1 MTAPPSAG
9 PSPEGEE
16 GRFVSRGRDFHSKG
30 SFITQPPIASDT
42 SMYKVRT
49 YNKIALSGLDRF
61 PRQAY
66 EVGSDI
72 AHPDAFLLRSQKL
85 QGIEVPQSLLAV
97 ARAGAGVNNVPVAE
111 YGKLGIVVFNTPGAN
126 ANAVKELVMAGMLLS
141 SRAIVDSMNFVQS
154 LADLKDPA
162 EMSPRV
168 EKEKSR
174 FAGNELKGKTLGIVG
189 LGAIGSMVAEMALAM
204 GMKVVGFDP
213 VLSIDA
219 AWRLS
224 NEVSRM
230 ENLQSLLARSD
241 YVSMH
246 VPAVDGTRHMI
257 NNDTLAA
264 IKPGAV
270 LLNFARD
277 TIVDAAAVL
286 ESLAAGKL
294 GKYVCDFPE
303 PSLLG
308 NPQIIALPH
317 IGASTEESEE
327 NCAVMAANQLVDY
340 LENGNIENSVNFP
353 KISMERSPG
362 TARIIFSNDN
372 VPGVLGQVLS
382 VLAENKVNVVDMV
395 NKSRAELAFNIVD
408 VETLPGDDVLRA
420 IAKVEHVIRIRVI

>member
-1 MTAPPSAG
+1 
-9 PSPEGEE
+9 
-16 GRFVSRGRDFHSKG
+16 
-30 SFITQPPIASDT
+30 
-42 SMYKVRT
+42 MYKVRT
-49 YNKIALSGLDRF
+49 YNKISVKGLDRF

-85 QGIEVPQSLLAV
+85 QGIDVPASLLAV

-111 YGKLGIVVFNTPGAN
+111 YGKQGIVVFNTPGAN

-141 SRAIVDSMNFVQS
+141 ARGIVDGMNFVQS
-154 LADLKDPA
+154 LGDLKDAA
-162 EMSPRV
+162 EMSARL

-174 FAGNELKGKTLGIVG
+174 FAGHEISGKTLGIVG
-189 LGAIGSMVAEMALAM
+189 LGAIGSMVADMALAM
-204 GMKVVGFDP
+204 GMQVVGFDP

-241 YVSMH
+241 YVSLH
-246 VPAVDGTRHMI
+246 VPAVDATRHML
-257 NNDTLAA
+257 NSDTLAV
-264 IKPGAV
+264 IKEGAV

-277 TIVDAAAVL
+277 AIVDSAAIL
-286 ESLAAGKL
+286 RSLDSGRL

-303 PSLLG
+303 PALLG
-308 NPQIIALPH
+308 HPKIIAMPH

-340 LENGNIENSVNFP
+340 LENGNIVNSVNFP

-362 TARIIFSNDN
+362 TSRITFANEN
-372 VPGVLGQVLS
+372 VSGVLGHVLS
-382 VLAENKVNVVDMV
+382 VLADNKVNVVDMM
-395 NKSRAELAFNIVD
+395 NKSRGELAFNIVD
-408 VETLPGDDVLRA
+408 VEREPGDAVIDA
-420 IAKVEHVIRIRVI
+420 IKTAAHVIRVRVI

>member
-1 MTAPPSAG
+1 
-9 PSPEGEE
+9 
-16 GRFVSRGRDFHSKG
+16 
-30 SFITQPPIASDT
+30 
-42 SMYKVRT
+42 MYKVRT
-49 YNKIALSGLDRF
+49 YNQISIKGLDRF
-61 PRQAY
+61 PRQSY

-85 QGIEVPQSLLAV
+85 QGIEVPVSLLAV

-111 YGKLGIVVFNTPGAN
+111 YGKQGIVVFNTPGAN

-141 SRAIVDSMNFVQS
+141 ARGIIDGMNYVQS
-154 LADLKDPA
+154 LASLQDPA
-162 EMSPRV
+162 EMSPLV
-168 EKEKSR
+168 EKAKSR
-174 FAGNELKGKTLGIVG
+174 FAGTELRGKTLGIVG
-189 LGAIGSMVAEMALAM
+189 LGAIGSMVADMALAM
-204 GMKVVGFDP
+204 GMTVVGFDP

-241 YVSMH
+241 YVSLH

-257 NNDTLAA
+257 NDDTLAV
-264 IKPGAV
+264 IKQGAV

-277 TIVDAAAVL
+277 AIVDSAAVL
-286 ESLAAGKL
+286 RSLDTGRL

-303 PSLLG
+303 PVLLG
-308 NPQIIALPH
+308 HPKIIAMPH

-340 LENGNIENSVNFP
+340 LENGNIVNSVNFP

-362 TARIIFSNDN
+362 TSRITFSNDN
-372 VPGVLGQVLS
+372 VSGVLGRVLS
-382 VLAENKVNVVDMV
+382 VLADNKVNVVDMM
-395 NKSRAELAFNIVD
+395 NKSRGELAFNIVD
-408 VETLPGDDVLRA
+408 VERAPGEEVINA
-420 IAKVEHVIRIRVI
+420 IAAVEHVIRVRVL

>member
-1 MTAPPSAG
+1 
-9 PSPEGEE
+9 
-16 GRFVSRGRDFHSKG
+16 
-30 SFITQPPIASDT
+30 
-42 SMYKVRT
+42 MYKVRT
-49 YNKIALSGLDRF
+49 YNKISVKGLDRF
-61 PRQAY
+61 PRQKY
-66 EVGSDI
+66 EVGGDI

-85 QGIEVPQSLLAV
+85 QGVDVPASLLAV

-111 YGKLGIVVFNTPGAN
+111 YGKQGIVVFNTPGAN

-141 SRAIVDSMNFVQS
+141 ARGIVDGMNFVQS
-154 LADLKDPA
+154 LGDITDPA
-162 EMSPRV
+162 EMSPRL

-174 FAGNELKGKTLGIVG
+174 FAGNEISGKTLGIVG
-189 LGAIGSMVAEMALAM
+189 LGAIGSMVADMALAM

-241 YVSMH
+241 YVSLH
-246 VPAVDGTRHMI
+246 VPAVDATRHMI
-257 NNDTLAA
+257 NDDTLAA
-264 IKPGAV
+264 IKEGAV

-277 TIVDAAAVL
+277 AIVDSAAVQR
-286 ESLAAGKL
+286 SLNTGRL

-303 PSLLG
+303 PALLG
-308 NPQIIALPH
+308 HPKIIAMPH

-340 LENGNIENSVNFP
+340 LENGHIVNSVNFP

-362 TARIIFSNDN
+362 TSRITFSNQN
-372 VPGVLGQVLS
+372 VSGVLGHVLS
-382 VLAENKVNVVDMV
+382 VLANNQVNVVDMM
-395 NKSRAELAFNIVD
+395 NKSRGELAFNIVD
-408 VETLPGDDVLRA
+408 VESAPSDAVIDA
-420 IAKVEHVIRIRVI
+420 IKAVADVIRVRVI

>member
-1 MTAPPSAG
+1 MAGLGLSAG
-9 PSPEGEE
+9 RRLIPVISP
-16 GRFVSRGRDFHSKG
+16 
-30 SFITQPPIASDT
+30 ITYPGHIA
-42 SMYKVRT
+42 MYKVRT
-49 YNKIALSGLDRF
+49 YNKISIKGLDRF
-61 PRQAY
+61 PRQSY

-85 QGIEVPQSLLAV
+85 QGIDVPASLLAV

-111 YGKLGIVVFNTPGAN
+111 YGKQGIVVFNTPGAN

-141 SRAIVDSMNFVQS
+141 ARGIVDGMNYVQS

-162 EMSPRV
+162 EMSPLV
-168 EKEKSR
+168 EKAKSR
-174 FAGNELKGKTLGIVG
+174 FAGHEIRGKTIGIVG
-189 LGAIGSMVAEMALAM
+189 LGAIGSMVADMALAM
-204 GMKVVGFDP
+204 GMTVIGFDP

-241 YVSMH
+241 YVSLH
-246 VPAVDGTRHMI
+246 VPAVDATRHML
-257 NNDTLAA
+257 NDDTLAV

-277 TIVDAAAVL
+277 AIVDSAAVL
-286 ESLAAGKL
+286 RSLDAGRL

-303 PSLLG
+303 PALLG
-308 NPQIIALPH
+308 HPRIIAMPH

-340 LENGNIENSVNFP
+340 LENGHIVNSVNFP

-362 TARIIFSNDN
+362 TSRITFSNDN
-372 VPGVLGQVLS
+372 VSGVLGHVLS
-382 VLAENKVNVVDMV
+382 ILANHQVNVVDMM
-395 NKSRAELAFNIVD
+395 NKSRGELAFNIVD
-408 VETLPGDDVLRA
+408 VEKKPCEEVINA
-420 IAKVEHVIRIRVI
+420 IKAVERVIRVRVI